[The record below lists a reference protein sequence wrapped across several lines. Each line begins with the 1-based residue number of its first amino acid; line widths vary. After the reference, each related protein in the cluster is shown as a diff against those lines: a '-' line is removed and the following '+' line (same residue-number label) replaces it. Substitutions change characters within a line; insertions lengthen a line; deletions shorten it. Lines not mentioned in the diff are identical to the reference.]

1 MFNNYKLTTHKY
13 KNALPIVMLSF
24 ITMGT
29 IDAGNDNIYRGLQY
43 GKDGKWPKIERTTM
57 QGSFSSSFK
66 SFKVQSKD
74 VEKELLNW
82 FNLSDKSGFVK
93 ISESVDNNDISHVK
107 YQQYY
112 KGLPLSG
119 KVIMVH
125 SKGGTVLSIN
135 GQVGADLSIDIVASI
150 TAEEAIDYA
159 KNAFNIV
166 ESVNIY
172 TPQLVVYS
180 KIEGEEVKEILAYEF
195 RIDSFKPFF
204 MKNVWVDAKT
214 GDILNSVSLI
224 ANADVKGTGTTYYY
238 GNQSI
243 AVEQF
248 SGGYRLRDNSRNI
261 ETFDA
266 KDVAISY
273 DKVKKEILF
282 LNKADIVSSTT
293 HFSLNAAIDAH
304 WGMEKT
310 YDYYKDT
317 FNRLSFDG
325 QNSKITSYYNPGDD
339 FIDALIGPSGGF
351 PNNAVAM
358 PFPFNFMAFGTG
370 DGVNYDPVVGID
382 VAGHEYTHLVM
393 NNNGSDGLKYQGE
406 SGALNESFADIF
418 GTSIENYAIGTD
430 SNWLIGE
437 GIILKGANDFMRSMQ
452 DPKVKGY
459 PNTYK
464 GKYWVDTAN
473 IGYDNGGVH
482 INSSVQN
489 YWFYLLVEGG
499 SGTNDLNNDYVVN
512 GIGRAKAEKIAYHNM
527 MDYLNYNSG
536 FLDAYDGSLQFAED
550 FYGLDSAE
558 YNEVK
563 NAWYA
568 VGIGEGGNLSIGEF
582 EVESKLRV
590 YPNPV
595 VDGIIKVSTD
605 NVNPI
610 TVELF
615 NIMGKRVYVEQL
627 YQGENSIDVN
637 SLTNGVYLLVF
648 NVDGKTHT
656 EKIII
661 NQ

>member
-1 MFNNYKLTTHKY
+1 MFNNYKFTTYKY
-13 KNALPIVMLSF
+13 KSYLSVVILSF
-24 ITMGT
+24 ITMGA
-29 IDAGNDNIYRGLQY
+29 INAGNDNIYGGLQY
-43 GKDGKWPKIERTTM
+43 DKNGKWPKIEKTTI

-82 FNLSDKSGFVK
+82 FNLSDKNGFIK
-93 ISESVDNNDISHVK
+93 ISESVDNNEISHVK

-112 KGLPLSG
+112 KDIPLNG

-135 GQVGADLSIDIVASI
+135 GQVGTDFELSITPSVSI
-150 TAEEAIDYA
+150 DQAVTNA
-159 KNAFNIV
+159 KNEFGIGDKSKV
-166 ESVNIY
+166 YTPELVIY
-172 TPQLVVYS
+172 TKVEDERVT
-180 KIEGEEVKEILAYEF
+180 EILAYEF
-195 RIDSFKPFF
+195 RIDSFVPFL
-204 MKNVWVDAKT
+204 MKNIWVDAQT
-214 GDILNSVSLI
+214 GEVINSVSLI
-224 ANADVKGTGTTYYY
+224 ANTNVNGTGVTYYY
-238 GNQSI
+238 GNQNI

-261 ETFDA
+261 ETYDAQEITIDFD
-266 KDVAISY
+266 Y
-273 DKVKKEILF
+273 DNYEIVF
-282 LNKADIVSSTT
+282 LNKKDFVSTT
-293 HFSLNAAIDAH
+293 PNFSLNPAIDAH

-310 YDYYKDT
+310 YDYYKNT

-325 QNSKITSYYNPGDD
+325 ENSSLISYYNPGTV
-339 FIDALIGPSGGF
+339 FLKMFGLSAVF

-358 PFPFNFMAFGTG
+358 PEPFNFMAFGTG

-382 VAGHEYTHLVM
+382 VAGHEFTHLVM
-393 NNNGSDGLKYQGE
+393 NNNGSGGLNYQGE

-418 GTSIENYAIGTD
+418 GTSIENYALGAD

-437 GIILKGANDFMRSMQ
+437 GIILKGSNDFMRSMQ

-464 GKYWVDTAN
+464 GEYWIDTN
-473 IGYDNGGVH
+473 SKYDNGGVH

-489 YWFYLLVEGG
+489 YWFYLLSEGG
-499 SGTNDLNNDYVVN
+499 SGTNDLDNNYAVE

-527 MDYLNYNSG
+527 MDYLPSNAS
-536 FLDAYDGSLQFAED
+536 FMDAYEGSLQIAED
-550 FYGLDSAE
+550 FYGVESLE
-558 YNEVK
+558 YNSVV

-568 VGIGEGGNLSIGEF
+568 VGIGEGGNLSIDEF
-582 EVESKLRV
+582 EVKSKLRV
-590 YPNPV
+590 YPNPI
-595 VDGIIKVSTD
+595 VDGTVKVRID

-610 TVELF
+610 TVEVF
-615 NIMGKRVYVEQL
+615 NIMGKRVHVKQL
-627 YQGENSIDVN
+627 YQGENSIDVD
-637 SLTNGVYLLVF
+637 SLTNGVYMLVF
-648 NVDGKTHT
+648 NIDGKTHT